1 MTIPLEE
8 WSRNKEGKWEK
19 VKVKDGVKD
28 KDKVGGAGVVI
39 EYKTSQSLV
48 YDSSTC
54 GGSKSVFGEVK
65 SREMRIVREIPRPK
79 SRDFDFFQDPNH
91 RDFFL

>member
-19 VKVKDGVKD
+19 VNVKDGVKE
-28 KDKVGGAGVVI
+28 KDKVGGGAGVVI
-39 EYKTSQSLV
+39 DYKTSQSLV
-48 YDSSTC
+48 YDSSTR

-65 SREMRIVREIPRPK
+65 SREMRIVREIPRSK
-79 SRDFDFFQDPNH
+79 SRDLDF
-91 RDFFL
+91 